1 MAMLAF
7 YISYYR
13 YLYSN
18 AMQFRSSLRRGFIF
32 VFGIAIVFCCVMS
45 GVKVANAK
53 KSVLN
58 KNIGIVSNQ
67 VPDVS
72 FGSNGDVAVYF
83 IDKKGLEKFLKN
95 TLKIK
100 V

>member
-1 MAMLAF
+1 
-7 YISYYR
+7 
-13 YLYSN
+13 
-18 AMQFRSSLRRGFIF
+18 MQFRSFLRRGFIF
-32 VFGIAIVFCCVMS
+32 VFGIAMVFCCVMS

-53 KSVLN
+53 KSILN

-83 IDKKGLEKFLKN
+83 TDKKGLDKFLKKN
-95 TLKIK
+95 DS
-100 V
+100 VDV